1 MCQQDEVKCATST
14 FSSHASAISRA
25 RDATRHFTCDNKLL
39 QPTTYRSAS
48 TFSHKHPK
56 TKAYPRAMGQQEDQS
71 GSMPT
76 TTQDEQQPKSLDTRD
91 GTLSPQSSTCVR
103 STSSEDPLLSRGE
116 LIDIMDHM

>member
-1 MCQQDEVKCATST
+1 
-14 FSSHASAISRA
+14 
-25 RDATRHFTCDNKLL
+25 
-39 QPTTYRSAS
+39 
-48 TFSHKHPK
+48 
-56 TKAYPRAMGQQEDQS
+56 
-71 GSMPT
+71 MPT